1 MNREEAFDFLCRLA
15 KMVAAMF
22 GEQCET
28 VVQEPVDGEIVTLA
42 IYNGHVSGRKPGSI
56 VGILGGTL
64 EPTKYHVSELAVDD
78 TNQLV
83 LHPSGKK
90 IKSSDVVMRGDGYTF
105 LFGINYDI
113 TLAEQVNTIMQGF
126 LSFEGELYE
135 TLTGSKQRTHQNIFQ
150 ACLKKIGVDSVENL
164 SRTERHTLIMQLNEQ
179 GFFSLRKSI
188 QWLAERL
195 KVSKYTLYKDMAE
208 LGLK

>member
-1 MNREEAFDFLCRLA
+1 MNREQAFEFLCRLA

-56 VGILGGTL
+56 VGILGGML
-64 EPTKYHVSELAVDD
+64 EPGKHHVNEFVIDD

-90 IKSSDVVMRGDGYTF
+90 IKSSDVVMRGDDYTF
-105 LFGINYDI
+105 LFGINYDV
-113 TLAEQVNTIMQGF
+113 TLAEQVNAVMQSF
-126 LSFEGELYE
+126 LTFEGELYE
-135 TLTGSKQRTHQNIFQ
+135 TISGSKQRTHQSIFDS
-150 ACLKKIGVDSVENL
+150 CLKVLGLETFEKLGKED
-164 SRTERHTLIMQLNEQ
+164 RHALISLLDKQD
-179 GFFSLRKSI
+179 FFSLRKSVP
-188 QWLAERL
+188 WLSEKL
-195 KVSKYTLYKDMAE
+195 GVSKYTLYKDMTE
-208 LGLK
+208 LGIK